1 MQTSISIW
9 KNLIFNT
16 HRPRT
21 NGFGIGFL
29 RRNRIKQLGPFW
41 MGWSPG
47 KAKRCLHQSQ
57 HPRLPWRL
65 LRAETWSVAPQL
77 PIPGAPWGPPT
88 IEYPIETKGYWTE
101 SIQLG
106 SLLRK
111 WWYYN
116 YGVKDGKRQ
125 ISMIHKA
132 GNPEKLMSMY
142 MQSIST
148 SEFIHSSYG
157 ILSRGDQVV
166 QFSSSSQPLK
176 KGEIGQGSGMKGK
189 HQLEMT
195 ARSEDTSSTSSE
207 CKMWNIRCKC
217 LQDPFPINCHGFPW
231 VSRSHGLLEKSRLP
245 NFQTAKVLEGQHRTL
260 SGLNGI
266 LRCQHKW
273 WALVAV

>member
-1 MQTSISIW
+1 MSKPWNVAKCITICCFLERGSCFQVWTSTQTKEAWPLSKVFSSSWPHGGWPNGVLGSVYWDDCAQVSQRILASICKTSISIW

-77 PIPGAPWGPPT
+77 PIPGAPWGSPT
-88 IEYPIETKGYWTE
+88 IEYPIETMGYWTE

-132 GNPEKLMSMY
+132 GNPEKTHVNVYAEYLD
-142 MQSIST
+142 IR
-148 SEFIHSSYG
+148 IH
-157 ILSRGDQVV
+157 
-166 QFSSSSQPLK
+166 
-176 KGEIGQGSGMKGK
+176 
-189 HQLEMT
+189 
-195 ARSEDTSSTSSE
+195 
-207 CKMWNIRCKC
+207 
-217 LQDPFPINCHGFPW
+217 PF
-231 VSRSHGLLEKSRLP
+231 
-245 NFQTAKVLEGQHRTL
+245 
-260 SGLNGI
+260 
-266 LRCQHKW
+266 
-273 WALVAV
+273 